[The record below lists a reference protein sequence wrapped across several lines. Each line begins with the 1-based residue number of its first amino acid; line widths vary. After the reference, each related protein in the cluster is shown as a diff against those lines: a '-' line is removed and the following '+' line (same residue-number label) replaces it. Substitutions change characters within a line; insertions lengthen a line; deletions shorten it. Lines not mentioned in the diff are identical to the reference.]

1 MNCLCCGKTLKNDDG
16 TGWHKAC
23 VKRFFTTTKLPDI
36 DIDDQKLKVLA
47 EESIN
52 KGYTVP
58 GVQKKL
64 SLHLLSELGNPR
76 LTLVNYPTGKSSGL
90 LSICCTRYLPMIIA
104 FYIGKLPNRIYT

>member
-76 LTLVNYPTGKSSGL
+76 LTLVNYPTG
-90 LSICCTRYLPMIIA
+90 
-104 FYIGKLPNRIYT
+104 YILKPQVDQFKAMP

>member
-23 VKRFFTTTKLPDI
+23 VKRFFMTTKLPDI

-52 KGYTVP
+52 KGYTARVYRRNCRYTCFLNQ
-58 GVQKKL
+58 VIQD
-64 SLHLLSELGNPR
+64 LHW
-76 LTLVNYPTGKSSGL
+76 
-90 LSICCTRYLPMIIA
+90 
-104 FYIGKLPNRIYT
+104 